1 MTSMLLDFLTAT
13 LLHSK
18 QAAVAAAQIS
28 IVTVFLAAGCALT
41 DVPTR
46 AISDLSDAKTRKE
59 VAQLAKNDP
68 FPSASDVSR

>member
-13 LLHSK
+13 LLHGT
-18 QAAVAAAQIS
+18 QAAMAAVKIS
-28 IVTVFLAAGCALT
+28 IVTVILAPGCALT

-46 AISDLSDAKTRKE
+46 AISDLSEAKTRKE
-59 VAQLAKNDP
+59 VARLAKNDP